1 MKNIIDVN
9 IANKLRL
16 NKNVVFLDCRFQ
28 LSDPEYGYNAYQKGH
43 IPLSRY
49 VDLNK
54 DLSSSVQ
61 KHGGRH
67 PFPDLN
73 DFGHLL
79 GELGIDEDS
88 IVICYDDGT
97 LDNAAR
103 CWFLCNLVG
112 HNFTF
117 VLNGGYKKWVENDFE
132 VTTETVE
139 VFPKKFNVNNQKDMI
154 SSMQEVKRNSKN
166 EEFNLIDSRESIRY
180 NGEFEPIDR
189 VAGHIPGAKN
199 SFWKDVLNESG
210 EFRTKEELLN
220 LFKPFK
226 AHNETVVYCGSG
238 VTGCVN
244 YLGLIEAGYSNVK
257 LYPGSFSDWIS
268 YDENFVEKKNL

>member
-1 MKNIIDVN
+1 MIDIN

-28 LSDPEYGYNAYQKGH
+28 LSNPAYGFNEYQKSH

-67 PFPDLN
+67 PLPNLN
-73 DFGHLL
+73 DFGKLL
-79 GELGIDEDS
+79 GELGIDHDT

-97 LDNAAR
+97 NDNAAR

-112 HNFTF
+112 HKFTF
-117 VLNGGYKKWVENDFE
+117 VLNGGYKKWLENGFE
-132 VTTETVE
+132 VTTNVE
-139 VFPKKFNVNNQKDMI
+139 EVLPKNFEINVQDHLI
-154 SSMQEVKRNSKN
+154 SSMHEVKRNSN
-166 EEFNLIDSRESIRY
+166 REAFNLIDSRENIRY
-180 NGEFEPIDR
+180 IGEFEPIDR
-189 VAGHIPGAKN
+189 IAGHIPGAKN
-199 SFWKDVLNESG
+199 SFWKDVLTESG
-210 EFRTKEELLN
+210 EFKTTEELQA
-220 LFKPFK
+220 LFSPYNKGD
-226 AHNETVVYCGSG
+226 ETVVYCGSG

-244 YLGLIEAGYSNVK
+244 YLGLIEAGYTNVK

-268 YDENFVEKKNL
+268 YEDNVVNKIKL